1 MTHGNNTWFLCFCVT
16 VLPVTDLSP
25 FHFTVLPV
33 WLVLMSDIMKY
44 NDNNEMYVLFIFCQI
59 YIAQPVVSPFS
70 CVFGGIFPTD
80 SPEAA
85 VTEPYTGAAVS

>member
-1 MTHGNNTWFLCFCVT
+1 MGTILGFCAS
-16 VLPVTDLSP
+16 VLQCCLSP
-25 FHFTVLPV
+25 IYHPFTLTVLPV

-44 NDNNEMYVLFIFCQI
+44 NDNNEMYFLFIFCQI
-59 YIAQPVVSPFS
+59 YIAQPVISPFS